1 MSDTSFSLEINER
14 YTRIADA
21 KQNGKKVE
29 LLSLGSIDTTPQYF
43 EAENDAVVEKQA
55 GIIAQLVDNLK
66 IKKKNVR
73 VILPDGYT
81 YSQIVEMPKLKEK
94 ELLAA
99 IRYQADEFIPM
110 PIDET
115 SIDLEILK
123 EDVKAKKVLILIVA
137 SPKKIVNQIEKTL
150 EAANLVPE
158 SLENELS
165 ATGRLISTLFTPSP
179 GTSLYINFGYSHS
192 SIYLVDS
199 ATSLIIM
206 SRTLKVGLDL
216 FVRDIKAN
224 LNLEEPKIYEALKT
238 IGLNKDGSYNLETII
253 SPIMKEL
260 LQEVERIIN
269 LARDRYN
276 SKVDKIYIMN
286 FCTHVAM
293 LNTRIESFFTL
304 PVQVLDLKDNLVT
317 NPITQSFAAEIPSY
331 VSVIAGNLR

>member
-14 YTRIADA
+14 HTRIADA

-29 LLSLGSIDTTPQYF
+29 LLSLGVADTTPQYF
-43 EAENDAVVEKQA
+43 GSDTDALIEKQA
-55 GIIAQLVDNLK
+55 AVITQLVDNLK

-123 EDVKAKKVLILIVA
+123 EDTKAKKVLILIVA
-137 SPKKIVNQIEKTL
+137 SPKKVVNQIEKTL
-150 EAANLVPE
+150 LAANLVPE
-158 SLENELS
+158 TLENELS
-165 ATGRLISTLFTPSP
+165 ATGRLISTLFPQAP
-179 GTSLYINFGYSHS
+179 GTALYINFGYSYS
-192 SIYLVDS
+192 SIYLVDT

-224 LNLEEPKIYEALKT
+224 LNLEEPKIFEALKT
-238 IGLNKDGSYNLETII
+238 IGLNQNGSYNLESII

-260 LQEVERIIN
+260 LQEIERIIN
-269 LARDRYN
+269 LARDRHN
-276 SKVDKIYIMN
+276 VKVDKIYIMN
-286 FCTHVAM
+286 FCAQVAM
-293 LNTRIESFFTL
+293 LNSRIESFFSL
-304 PVQVLDLKDNLVT
+304 PVVTLDLKDNLVA
-317 NPITQSFAAEIPSY
+317 NPITQSFANEIPSFI
-331 VSVIAGNLR
+331 SVIAGNLR